1 LKRKEKV
8 GGKEA
13 QQRLVRWIGPAHQQ
27 TNNAAL
33 QPNLMPSQQNFFSV
47 QACQIDMSDDCE
59 IKPND
64 AHELASR
71 QAGGSNFSV
80 CKQACQIDMSDDCGI
95 RPKDAHELASRQAG
109 GSNNLSY
116 TRIYHKNYLRTKR
129 QRNIIYGEA
138 GSILSY
144 FQKKATENPSF
155 YSAMQLDCDEKIT
168 NMF

>member
-47 QACQIDMSDDCE
+47 QT
-59 IKPND
+59 
-64 AHELASR
+64 
-71 QAGGSNFSV
+71 
-80 CKQACQIDMSDDCGI
+80 CQIDMSDDCGI
-95 RPKDAHELASRQAG
+95 RHKDAHELASRQTG

-129 QRNIIYGEA
+129 QKYNIWRSRKYLELF
-138 GSILSY
+138 SKESY
-144 FQKKATENPSF
+144 RKPFFLFSYA
-155 YSAMQLDCDEKIT
+155 ARL
-168 NMF
+168 